1 MTDFRPGQP
10 QVVSSFRRWLQ
21 RQGFKAVTIESIDSS
36 LLPGKRYL
44 VSFFD
49 DLDNMSFCRT
59 YTLEDMCCIVRGSD
73 IFWRFI
79 K

>member
-1 MTDFRPGQP
+1 MSSQPYPVTNFRH
-10 QVVSSFRRWLQ
+10 WLQ
-21 RQGFKAVTIESIDSS
+21 RQGFKAVTIESVDSS
-36 LLPGKRYL
+36 LMPGKRYL

-59 YTLEDMCCIVRGSD
+59 YTLEDMRCILIAAD
-73 IFWRFI
+73 IFWRYV